1 MDVLV
6 ISDSHGIKE
15 ELVEL
20 LAYYRDK
27 VDYIV
32 HCGDSEYDSS
42 DTAWGLVDVVV
53 RGNMDFDIEYP
64 RDAVLKTK
72 KCNMFVTHGH
82 FYGVNASRYDAA
94 ALAKEQG
101 CAIALYGH
109 THVLRV
115 EEING
120 VVCINPGSLH
130 HSRGRV
136 PERTFAMLHFDE
148 SMLTV
153 KYFKADRTHLA
164 ELDKVVTL

>member
-1 MDVLV
+1 MDILV

-15 ELVEL
+15 ELVEV

-32 HCGDSEYDSS
+32 HCGDSEYDSR

-53 RGNMDFDIEYP
+53 RGNTDFDIDYP
-64 RDAVLKTK
+64 RASILKTK
-72 KCNMFVTHGH
+72 KSNMFVTHGH
-82 FYGVNASRYDAA
+82 LYDVNLSRSDLARE
-94 ALAKEQG
+94 AKEQG
-101 CAIALYGH
+101 CNIALYGH

-136 PERTFAMLHFDE
+136 LESTFAMLHIEDN
-148 SMLTV
+148 MLTV
-153 KYFKADRTHLA
+153 KYYKVDRTHI
-164 ELDKVVTL
+164 EGLDKIIAL

>member
-1 MDVLV
+1 MEVLV

-15 ELVEL
+15 ELVEI

-64 RDAVLKTK
+64 RTAILKTK
-72 KCNMFVTHGH
+72 KSHMFVTHGH
-82 FYGVNASRYDAA
+82 VYGVNASRYDIAE
-94 ALAKEQG
+94 LAKENG
-101 CAIALYGH
+101 CNVALYGH

-120 VVCINPGSLH
+120 VVCVNPGSLH

-136 PERTFAMLHFDE
+136 LERTFAILHFE
-148 SMLTV
+148 ENVLTV
-153 KYFKADRTHLA
+153 KYYKADRTHIDG
-164 ELDKVVTL
+164 LDKVIAL